1 MSALEK
7 VVLLCLFGC
16 LVYQIVRS
24 AMKLQDCQL
33 GVIMAK
39 ETEMQQEFPSV
50 TVCALVDSETDM
62 HMNSFSEIGKVED
75 AFAFITYP
83 HWDGTKYVSSIYLLY
98 CKLILRLFQRK
109 LNPC

>member
-1 MSALEK
+1 MLNGLVMSALEK

-16 LVYQIVRS
+16 LVIQIFRS
-24 AMKLQDCQL
+24 AKKLQDGQL

-39 ETEMQQEFPSV
+39 KTEMLQEFPSV

-62 HMNSFSEIGKVED
+62 HMNSFSEIEKVED

-83 HWDGTKYVSSIYLLY
+83 HYDGT
-98 CKLILRLFQRK
+98 
-109 LNPC
+109 